1 MQAQAPDLQFFQGR
15 KGLKPFC
22 LLVFSL
28 LFLQHTA
35 RADIWAFV
43 DDRGVAHIASEQI
56 DPRYQ
61 LFARGQEMPLS
72 VAVAVPMPERVLQA
86 QPLPTLS
93 GGPSG
98 PSGQLLGV
106 SALFERTPAYRQVQ
120 HQVREAALLHEIE
133 HELLQ
138 ALIATESGFDA
149 MAVSPKGAVGLMQ
162 VMPATAARFGV
173 AGDRAASIEKKL
185 ADPRINLN
193 TGSRYLRYLFNLFP
207 GQLELALAAY
217 NAGEAAVQRAGNA
230 IPNFRE
236 TQNYVKTVMQLYRLL
251 KPVQP
256 AVAALTP
263 REELPRPSVP
273 PSPPEIRGGALN
285 RSNMVP
291 SLGVPLQLQLPLPP
305 ALSKTP

>member
-1 MQAQAPDLQFFQGR
+1 MMLWGK
-15 KGLKPFC
+15 KGLKPLC
-22 LLVFSL
+22 LLVILL
-28 LFLQHTA
+28 LFLQQAA

-72 VAVAVPMPERVLQA
+72 VAVAAPMPERVLQA
-86 QPLPTLS
+86 QPLPSLT
-93 GGPSG
+93 GGPGG

-120 HQVREAALLHEIE
+120 QQVREAALMHEIE

-173 AGDRAASIEKKL
+173 AADRTASIEKKL
-185 ADPRINLN
+185 VDPRTNLN

-230 IPNFRE
+230 IPNYRE

-251 KPVQP
+251 KPVAPAASAVQAQP
-256 AVAALTP
+256 P
-263 REELPRPSVP
+263 REEPPRLTAP
-273 PSPPEIRGGALN
+273 PPPEIRGGALN
-285 RSNMVP
+285 RGNMMP

>member
-1 MQAQAPDLQFFQGR
+1 MRTQALDRITLWGQN
-15 KGLKPFC
+15 GLKPLCFLV
-22 LLVFSL
+22 LLL
-28 LFLQHTA
+28 LFLNQSA

-43 DDRGVAHIASEQI
+43 DERGVAHVASEQI

-61 LFARGQEMPLS
+61 LFSRGQEMAAS
-72 VAVAVPMPERVLQA
+72 VAAPMPERVLQA
-86 QPLPTLS
+86 QPLPALS
-93 GGPSG
+93 GE
-98 PSGQLLGV
+98 PSGQVLGV
-106 SALFERTPAYRQVQ
+106 SAFFERTPAYRQVQ
-120 HQVREAALLHEIE
+120 QQVREAALLHELE

-173 AGDRAASIEKKL
+173 AADRTASIEKKL
-185 ADPRINLN
+185 ADPRTNLN

-207 GQLELALAAY
+207 GQLELVLAAY

-230 IPNFRE
+230 IPNYRE

-251 KPVQP
+251 KPVAPAAAVVPAQP
-256 AVAALTP
+256 P
-263 REELPRPSVP
+263 REESPRLAAP
-273 PSPPEIRGGALN
+273 PAPESRGGALN
-285 RSNMVP
+285 RGNMMP
-291 SLGVPLQLQLPLPP
+291 SLGGPLQLQLPLPP

>member
-1 MQAQAPDLQFFQGR
+1 MMLWGR
-15 KGLKPFC
+15 NGLKPLW
-22 LLVFSL
+22 LLVVAL
-28 LFLQHTA
+28 LFLQQSA

-43 DDRGVAHIASEQI
+43 DERGVAHIASEQI
-56 DPRYQ
+56 DARYQ
-61 LFARGQEMPLS
+61 LFSRGQEMA
-72 VAVAVPMPERVLQA
+72 VAVAAPMPERVLQA
-86 QPLPTLS
+86 QPLPALS
-93 GGPSG
+93 GE

-106 SALFERTPAYRQVQ
+106 SAFFERTPAYRQVQ
-120 HQVREAALLHEIE
+120 HQVREAALQHEIE

-173 AGDRAASIEKKL
+173 AADRAASIEKKL
-185 ADPRINLN
+185 ADPRTNLN

-230 IPNFRE
+230 IPNYRE

-251 KPVQP
+251 KPAPVVVQAQP
-256 AVAALTP
+256 P
-263 REELPRPSVP
+263 REEPPRLTAPQ
-273 PSPPEIRGGALN
+273 PPEIRGGALN
-285 RSNMVP
+285 RGNMMP

>member
-1 MQAQAPDLQFFQGR
+1 MQAQAPDHKIISGQ
-15 KGLKPFC
+15 KGLKSLC
-22 LLVFSL
+22 LMVILL
-28 LFLQHTA
+28 LFLQQAA

-72 VAVAVPMPERVLQA
+72 VAVAAPMPERVLQA
-86 QPLPTLS
+86 QPLPTQT
-93 GGPSG
+93 GGPGG

-173 AGDRAASIEKKL
+173 AADRAASIERKL
-185 ADPRINLN
+185 VDPRTNLN

-230 IPNFRE
+230 IPNYRE

-251 KPVQP
+251 KPLPPVVASLPPRDEPPRLTAPP
-256 AVAALTP
+256 A
-263 REELPRPSVP
+263 
-273 PSPPEIRGGALN
+273 PEIRGGALN
-285 RSNMVP
+285 RGNMMP
-291 SLGVPLQLQLPLPP
+291 SLGAPLQLQLPLPP
-305 ALSKTP
+305 ALSRTP